1 MTTSVRFGVDRSP
14 LERVRPGSLPT
25 APDSAV
31 RVQSGRPSQERKG
44 VLAALLAKIHGPAAT
59 QRERN
64 RIEAYQD
71 LLKGYGSL
79 ANVTYPR
86 L

>member
-14 LERVRPGSLPT
+14 LERVRPGSQPT

-31 RVQSGRPSQERKG
+31 RVQSGGPSPRRIG
-44 VLAALLAKIHGPAAT
+44 VLAALLAKLFGPATT

-64 RIEAYQD
+64 RIEAYQER
-71 LLKGYGSL
+71 LRGYGSL

-86 L
+86 